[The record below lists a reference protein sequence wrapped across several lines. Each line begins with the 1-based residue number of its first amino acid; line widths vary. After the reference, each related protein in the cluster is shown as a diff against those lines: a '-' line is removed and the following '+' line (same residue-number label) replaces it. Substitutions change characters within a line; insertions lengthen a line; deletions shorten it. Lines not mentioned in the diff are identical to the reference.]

1 MPRDRDRIA
10 RWLLRD
16 YLSGVTDEDLLAALP
31 LSFKLRHPRRTLGVA
46 VPKWAGKL
54 FELLPDDLQQRFFS
68 ISKTVNS
75 GPTNLNL
82 KIKFLESLRRDIESL
97 RLSGGNSHWARY
109 YGTTDKSYFQTELSP
124 GDWQKKQH
132 IVSEILASVRAKS
145 VLDVGANTGHYAK
158 LAADSGAR
166 VTACELDVAA
176 LTVCYERRAKR
187 KIEHPAVG
195 GQCV

>member
-1 MPRDRDRIA
+1 MVV
-10 RWLLRD
+10 RD

-54 FELLPDDLQQRFFS
+54 LELLPDDLQQRFFS

-97 RLSGGNSHWARY
+97 RLSDGNSHWARY

-145 VLDVGANTGHYAK
+145 VRDVGANTGH
-158 LAADSGAR
+158 LR
-166 VTACELDVAA
+166 QTC
-176 LTVCYERRAKR
+176 
-187 KIEHPAVG
+187 G
-195 GQCV
+195 GQWCAGYRL